1 MFSTGQLVF
10 ASLFLIVFTIVII
23 RSYRKDR
30 DLHRKNYKG
39 VVWVGMVFVIFIILL
54 FVLKQILKN

>member
-30 DLHRKNYKG
+30 NLHRKNYKG
-39 VVWVGMVFVIFIILL
+39 VVWVGTVFVIFIILL
-54 FVLKQILKN
+54 FVIKQILRN

>member
-10 ASLFLIVFTIVII
+10 ASLFLIVFTFVII
-23 RSYRKDR
+23 KSYRKDR
-30 DLHRKNYKG
+30 NLHRKNYNG
-39 VVWVGMVFVIFIILL
+39 VVWVGTVFVIFIILL